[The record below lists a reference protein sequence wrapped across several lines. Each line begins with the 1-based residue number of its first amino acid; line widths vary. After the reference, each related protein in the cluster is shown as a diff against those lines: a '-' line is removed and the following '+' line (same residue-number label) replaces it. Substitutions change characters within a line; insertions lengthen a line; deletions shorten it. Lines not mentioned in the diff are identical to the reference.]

1 VHAGT
6 IAIRSGNPHD
16 EDPWEWHCG
25 FYPGSHPGEHQ
36 SGTAATFD
44 QARCDFEAAW
54 EVFLANRT
62 QADFRAWRDQRDWT
76 ARKYETWTTG
86 EKLPLQE
93 PSSMIR
99 CPCGEMFDSH
109 RLENTLIHVPHITA
123 EHKSREVRRPRP
135 FGDPEAAVRKLIE
148 IANAAEPVQDARI
161 YIERVNGPFLAA
173 GGSSAEYRAG
183 IERAIAKGWLWRHE
197 SGTYVKFTDAGAE
210 LFA

>member
-1 VHAGT
+1 MVFPLSRFRAMVGGYMPELTRRRSTDAREECWHIYYGDVHAGT

-44 QARCDFEAAW
+44 QARSDFEAAW

-76 ARKYETWTTG
+76 ARKYEMWTTG
-86 EKLPLQE
+86 EKLPSQK
-93 PSSMIR
+93 PSSMMR
-99 CPCGEMFDSH
+99 CPCCEMFDSH

-123 EHKSREVRRPRP
+123 EHKSREVRR
-135 FGDPEAAVRKLIE
+135 AQT
-148 IANAAEPVQDARI
+148 VQ
-161 YIERVNGPFLAA
+161 
-173 GGSSAEYRAG
+173 
-183 IERAIAKGWLWRHE
+183 
-197 SGTYVKFTDAGAE
+197 
-210 LFA
+210 